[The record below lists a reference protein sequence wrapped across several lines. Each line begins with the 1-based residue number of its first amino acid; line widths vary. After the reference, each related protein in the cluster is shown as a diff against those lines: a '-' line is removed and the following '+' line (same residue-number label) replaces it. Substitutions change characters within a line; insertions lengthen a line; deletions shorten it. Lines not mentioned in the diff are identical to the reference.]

1 MACLDD
7 EVADGSGLTETE
19 AATTVSQ
26 STGEVRGSGRAL
38 RAGHISRS
46 KMVSRIVWFL
56 PWLCACGALPGF
68 VPGHTCGVRHGPLRA
83 AESSPAVCAAAGGA
97 SAEYCSFPARADG
110 ARIDAYWY
118 RPQAARMDSDSAAVL
133 VFTDVYG
140 VRDDHNRAWI
150 GAFAETSGLP
160 VFAPDLFRGVPWNE
174 SKFGGDTSSPQYE
187 AWRSEH
193 YVPGRVLCDMADAA
207 QFALSSLCAGKQKL
221 AAVGFCFGGGRLL
234 EAIAGDTSS
243 SNRLWSRL
251 AAAVAFYPTRLA
263 DTASVRTGLAA
274 SAVPILI
281 VQGDLDPISPS
292 SLASAVGCPRSA
304 SPIPADCL
312 RASLLFEGRQHGFVH
327 RECNSKNDDAAT
339 DAKLA
344 LDESVLWTLRFL
356 RTMPDRGKPI
366 L

>member
-1 MACLDD
+1 MTAGC
-7 EVADGSGLTETE
+7 G
-19 AATTVSQ
+19 
-26 STGEVRGSGRAL
+26 RGSGK
-38 RAGHISRS
+38 ISRS

-68 VPGHTCGVRHGPLRA
+68 VPGHTFGVRHGPLRA

-150 GAFAETSGLP
+150 GAFAEASGLP

-193 YVPGRVLCDMADAA
+193 YVPGRVLCDMRMQRSLHSAA
-207 QFALSSLCAGKQKL
+207 CVQANRSSPQWASAL
-221 AAVGFCFGGGRLL
+221 AAGV
-234 EAIAGDTSS
+234 SS
-243 SNRLWSRL
+243 RQSLVTPP
-251 AAAVAFYPTRLA
+251 A
-263 DTASVRTGLAA
+263 RTVYGL
-274 SAVPILI
+274 
-281 VQGDLDPISPS
+281 G
-292 SLASAVGCPRSA
+292 
-304 SPIPADCL
+304 
-312 RASLLFEGRQHGFVH
+312 
-327 RECNSKNDDAAT
+327 
-339 DAKLA
+339 
-344 LDESVLWTLRFL
+344 
-356 RTMPDRGKPI
+356 
-366 L
+366 